1 MPKTKYTEEQ
11 KEMAFTLLRGGAT
24 QVEAARQSGIGLN
37 YLRAMIYR
45 RRKQVRDTQKQVA
58 EDTKSV
64 VKGAA
69 YTVADEEVK
78 RLFREEEDT
87 VRDMVREAV
96 ADRTK
101 ELQEKLFE
109 MISLAVEEAI
119 SIMETGP
126 TDKESRGAW
135 LRAVIGAIAQG
146 VEKHQLLVGKPTGR
160 LEQGGQVTQRHEYG
174 ITQRIISDSETA
186 RLADQLLQRAANS
199 DTGMVRTLNKPWTMA
214 AIRSPVAPEPE
225 DS

>member
-1 MPKTKYTEEQ
+1 VPKTKYTEEQ
-11 KEMAFTLLRGGAT
+11 KEMALTLLRGGAT
-24 QVEAARQSGIGLN
+24 QVEAARQSGINPN

-87 VRDMVREAV
+87 VRDMVREAA
-96 ADRTK
+96 ADRTR

-146 VEKHQLLVGKPTGR
+146 VEKHQLLGGKPTNR
-160 LEQGGQVTQRHEYG
+160 LEQGGQVTQRYEYDIVHRVEQYADVYRQLARRG
-174 ITQRIISDSETA
+174 ILCGSDEG
-186 RLADQLLQRAANS
+186 D
-199 DTGMVRTLNKPWTMA
+199 DTGESVDTT
-214 AIRSPVAPEPE
+214 
-225 DS
+225 

>member
-1 MPKTKYTEEQ
+1 MPKTRYTEEQ

-24 QVEAARQSGIGLN
+24 QVEAARQSGINLN

-96 ADRTK
+96 ADRTE

-119 SIMETGP
+119 SIMEAGP

-146 VEKHQLLVGKPTGR
+146 VEKHQLLGGKPTNR
-160 LEQGGQVTQRHEYG
+160 LEQGGQVTQRYEYDIVHRVEQYADVYRQLARRSVLCG
-174 ITQRIISDSETA
+174 GDAGDGAGEPLDTA
-186 RLADQLLQRAANS
+186 
-199 DTGMVRTLNKPWTMA
+199 
-214 AIRSPVAPEPE
+214 
-225 DS
+225 

>member
-24 QVEAARQSGIGLN
+24 QVEAARQSGISLN

-78 RLFREEEDT
+78 RFFREEEDT
-87 VRDMVREAV
+87 VREMVREAV

-119 SIMETGP
+119 SIMEAGP

-146 VEKHQLLVGKPTGR
+146 VEKHQLLGGKPTNR
-160 LEQGGQVTQRHEYG
+160 LEQGGQVTQRHEYD
-174 ITQRIISDSETA
+174 IMHKIEEYSDIYEKLA
-186 RLADQLLQRAANS
+186 RRSQNEGDNAGDHTGEQVDTDSADQ
-199 DTGMVRTLNKPWTMA
+199 
-214 AIRSPVAPEPE
+214 
-225 DS
+225 

>member
-1 MPKTKYTEEQ
+1 MPKTRYTEEQ

-24 QVEAARQSGIGLN
+24 QVEAARQSGINLN

-87 VRDMVREAV
+87 VRDMVRKAV
-96 ADRTK
+96 ADRTE

-146 VEKHQLLVGKPTGR
+146 VEKHQLLGGKPTNR
-160 LEQGGQVTQRHEYG
+160 LEQGGQVTQRHESVMETW
-174 ITQRIISDSETA
+174 INIIGRVDI
-186 RLADQLLQRAANS
+186 D
-199 DTGMVRTLNKPWTMA
+199 D
-214 AIRSPVAPEPE
+214 
-225 DS
+225 

>member
-11 KEMAFTLLRGGAT
+11 KEMALTLLRGGAT
-24 QVEAARQSGIGLN
+24 QVEAARQSGINPN

-96 ADRTK
+96 ADRTR
-101 ELQEKLFE
+101 ELLEKLFE

-146 VEKHQLLVGKPTGR
+146 VEKHQLLGGKPTNR
-160 LEQGGQVTQRHEYG
+160 LEQGGQVTQRYEYDIVHRVEQYADVYRQLARRG
-174 ITQRIISDSETA
+174 ILCGSDEG
-186 RLADQLLQRAANS
+186 D
-199 DTGMVRTLNKPWTMA
+199 DTGESVDTT
-214 AIRSPVAPEPE
+214 
-225 DS
+225 